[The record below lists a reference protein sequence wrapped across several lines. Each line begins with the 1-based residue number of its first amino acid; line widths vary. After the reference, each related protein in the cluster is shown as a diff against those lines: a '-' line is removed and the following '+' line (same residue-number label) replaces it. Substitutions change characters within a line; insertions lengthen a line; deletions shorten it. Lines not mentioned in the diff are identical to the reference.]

1 MALLNQPVPV
11 YSKLEQFFETLSEGQ
26 APEKF
31 TRQFLKDI
39 GFKSSNWHAAIS
51 LLKGLG
57 FLSSDGIPT
66 QQYMDLLDRTQWRKV
81 LAKAVKNAYGDI
93 FVIKREPSKS
103 DIQMIA
109 GKYKSTYNIADS
121 TADRAARTFWALY
134 KMCDHDVLKGKG
146 SSNDAEPPKKREGA
160 LELQGSK
167 EGEATETGKTG
178 ILQPLGLNYNIQ
190 IHLPATKDIE
200 VYNAIF
206 KSLREHIID

>member
-1 MALLNQPVPV
+1 MALLHQSLHV
-11 YSKLEQFFETLSEGQ
+11 YNKLEQFFEKLSEGQ

-66 QQYMDLLDRTQWRKV
+66 QQYMDLLDKTQWRKV
-81 LAKAVKNAYGDI
+81 LAEAIKDAYSDV
-93 FVIKREPSKS
+93 FVIKREPSES
-103 DIQMIA
+103 DIKMIA

-121 TADRAARTFWALY
+121 TANRAARTFWALY
-134 KMCDHDVLKGKG
+134 SMCDHDVLKGK
-146 SSNDAEPPKKREGA
+146 EPSKATKLPQKPEAA
-160 LELQGSK
+160 LEPKESK
-167 EGEATETGKTG
+167 EGKATETDRTG

-190 IHLPATKDIE
+190 IHLPATKDVE